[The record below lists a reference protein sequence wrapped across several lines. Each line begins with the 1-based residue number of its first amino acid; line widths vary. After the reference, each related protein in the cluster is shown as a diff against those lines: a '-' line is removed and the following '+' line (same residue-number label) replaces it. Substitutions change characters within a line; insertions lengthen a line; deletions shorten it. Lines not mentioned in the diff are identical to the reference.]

1 MEDGLRHGCRGWP
14 QRVKQMAARPLVAF
28 AGRAFVHRP
37 EQQSRVPGLYLGDT
51 IQTGLTR
58 LEEILLRKT

>member
-1 MEDGLRHGCRGWP
+1 
-14 QRVKQMAARPLVAF
+14 MAARPLVAF